1 MVINNVRA
9 MNWNMHTI
17 KNLRKYMGKSQVEF
31 SNDLGVR
38 QQTIS
43 EWETGVYEP
52 RGGSV
57 TLLNLI
63 SSEIGFDTWYS
74 EKINNLR
81 IHQLLHQS
89 YNETSFVQNQPFYK
103 IIEDEESHI
112 YWLETQLDLIDNVG
126 LQNYSQSM
134 M

>member
-52 RGGSV
+52 RGGSI

-63 SSEIGFDTWYS
+63 STEIGFDTWYS
-74 EKINNLR
+74 EKLNNVSFGGRVVSSSNKINSIGDKLK
-81 IHQLLHQS
+81 
-89 YNETSFVQNQPFYK
+89 TQNKAYSNGKNKTQKNK
-103 IIEDEESHI
+103 IRNKLNHLPLPI
-112 YWLETQLDLIDNVG
+112 
-126 LQNYSQSM
+126 
-134 M
+134 

>member
-9 MNWNMHTI
+9 MIWNMHTI

-52 RGGSV
+52 RGGSI

-63 SSEIGFDTWYS
+63 STEIGFDTWYS
-74 EKINNLR
+74 EKLNNVSFGGRVVSSSNKINSIGDKLKTQNKAYSNGKNKTQKNKIRNNLNHLPLP
-81 IHQLLHQS
+81 I
-89 YNETSFVQNQPFYK
+89 
-103 IIEDEESHI
+103 
-112 YWLETQLDLIDNVG
+112 
-126 LQNYSQSM
+126 
-134 M
+134 

>member
-17 KNLRKYMGKSQVEF
+17 KNLRKFLGKSQVEF
-31 SNDLGVR
+31 SQELGVR

-52 RGGSV
+52 RGGSI

-63 SSEIGFDTWYS
+63 STEIGFDTWYS
-74 EKINNLR
+74 EKLNNVSFGGRVVSSSNKINSIGDKLKTQNKAYSNGKNKTQKNKIRNNLNHLPLP
-81 IHQLLHQS
+81 I
-89 YNETSFVQNQPFYK
+89 
-103 IIEDEESHI
+103 
-112 YWLETQLDLIDNVG
+112 
-126 LQNYSQSM
+126 
-134 M
+134 

>member
-43 EWETGVYEP
+43 EWEAGVYEP
-52 RGGSV
+52 RGGSI

-63 SSEIGFDTWYS
+63 STEIGFDTWYS
-74 EKINNLR
+74 EKLNNVSFGGRVVSSSNKINSIGDKLKTQNKAYSNGKNKTQKNKIRNNLNHLPLP
-81 IHQLLHQS
+81 I
-89 YNETSFVQNQPFYK
+89 
-103 IIEDEESHI
+103 
-112 YWLETQLDLIDNVG
+112 
-126 LQNYSQSM
+126 
-134 M
+134 

>member
-52 RGGSV
+52 RGGSI

-63 SSEIGFDTWYS
+63 STEIGFDTWYS
-74 EKINNLR
+74 EKLNNVSFGGRVVSSSNKINSIGDKLK
-81 IHQLLHQS
+81 
-89 YNETSFVQNQPFYK
+89 TQNKAYSNGKNKTQKNK
-103 IIEDEESHI
+103 IRNNINHLPLPI
-112 YWLETQLDLIDNVG
+112 
-126 LQNYSQSM
+126 
-134 M
+134 

>member
-52 RGGSV
+52 RGGSI

-63 SSEIGFDTWYS
+63 STEIGFDTWYS
-74 EKINNLR
+74 EKLNNVSNRSRVVSPSNNRRNSIRDEFNLQNKTHLNGKNKNQKNKIRNNLNHMPLP
-81 IHQLLHQS
+81 I
-89 YNETSFVQNQPFYK
+89 
-103 IIEDEESHI
+103 
-112 YWLETQLDLIDNVG
+112 
-126 LQNYSQSM
+126 
-134 M
+134 

>member
-52 RGGSV
+52 RGGSI

-63 SSEIGFDTWYS
+63 STEIGFDTWYS
-74 EKINNLR
+74 EKLNNVSFGGRVVSSSNKINSIGDKLKTQNKAYSNGKNKTQKNKIRNNLNHLPLP
-81 IHQLLHQS
+81 I
-89 YNETSFVQNQPFYK
+89 
-103 IIEDEESHI
+103 
-112 YWLETQLDLIDNVG
+112 
-126 LQNYSQSM
+126 
-134 M
+134 

>member
-52 RGGSV
+52 RGGSI

-63 SSEIGFDTWYS
+63 STEIGFDTWYS
-74 EKINNLR
+74 EKVNNVSNRSRVVSPSNNRRNSIRDEFNLQNKTHLNGKNKNQKNKIRNNLNHMPLP
-81 IHQLLHQS
+81 I
-89 YNETSFVQNQPFYK
+89 
-103 IIEDEESHI
+103 
-112 YWLETQLDLIDNVG
+112 
-126 LQNYSQSM
+126 
-134 M
+134 

>member
-52 RGGSV
+52 RGGSI

-63 SSEIGFDTWYS
+63 STEIGFDTWYS
-74 EKINNLR
+74 EKLNNVSNRSRVVSPSNNRRNSIRDEFNLQNKTHLNGKNKNQKNKIKNNLNHMPLP
-81 IHQLLHQS
+81 I
-89 YNETSFVQNQPFYK
+89 
-103 IIEDEESHI
+103 
-112 YWLETQLDLIDNVG
+112 
-126 LQNYSQSM
+126 
-134 M
+134 

>member
-52 RGGSV
+52 RGGSI

-63 SSEIGFDTWYS
+63 STEIGFDTWYS
-74 EKINNLR
+74 EKLNKVSFGGRVVSSSNKINSIGDKLKTQNKAYSNGKNKTQKNKIRNNLNHLPLP
-81 IHQLLHQS
+81 I
-89 YNETSFVQNQPFYK
+89 
-103 IIEDEESHI
+103 
-112 YWLETQLDLIDNVG
+112 
-126 LQNYSQSM
+126 
-134 M
+134 

>member
-52 RGGSV
+52 RGGSI

-63 SSEIGFDTWYS
+63 STEIGFDTWYS
-74 EKINNLR
+74 EKLNNVSFGGRVVSSSNKINSIGDKLKTQNKAYSNGKNKTQKNKIRNNLNHMPLP
-81 IHQLLHQS
+81 I
-89 YNETSFVQNQPFYK
+89 
-103 IIEDEESHI
+103 
-112 YWLETQLDLIDNVG
+112 
-126 LQNYSQSM
+126 
-134 M
+134 

>member
-1 MVINNVRA
+1 MVIKNVRA

-17 KNLRKYMGKSQVEF
+17 KNLRKFLGKSQVEF
-31 SNDLGVR
+31 SQELGVR

-74 EKINNLR
+74 EKFDNVSQDRPLFSRQKRNN
-81 IHQLLHQS
+81 
-89 YNETSFVQNQPFYK
+89 SFGEKLQVQNK
-103 IIEDEESHI
+103 IHSNGKSKSQKNKSRNSLSHMPLPI
-112 YWLETQLDLIDNVG
+112 
-126 LQNYSQSM
+126 
-134 M
+134 